1 MDSSI
6 SQLIFLYYFLST
18 TYSNPEQGFKS
29 CYSGII
35 EVTINSNEKAK
46 IALKLMM
53 CVGGHH
59 YLM

>member
-1 MDSSI
+1 MFYI
-6 SQLIFLYYFLST
+6 YFLST
-18 TYSNPEQGFKS
+18 TYSNPEQGFELLLFR
-29 CYSGII
+29 II

-59 YLM
+59 SVL